1 MPSAPT
7 LSLSFT
13 PHCHGLDVHA
23 LYFLLFTPYSFAQR
37 CREYIAA
44 IEKWEPNVGFAATG
58 SVMSFP
64 FEEYEEDQT
73 YRKSLFN
80 VGMAGFNSGR
90 TEALL
95 RELGAG
101 GTLAGIRHG
110 GKTVLRCEAV
120 VMRAIEPETRIGSR
134 SFVARLAKGKH
145 KSGLLLDSSNFDV
158 DAFIVSD
165 KLAKQI
171 PKGTWFRSGSNISE
185 RSEVQSNL
193 LKRLQELMPGMRNI
207 FEFRI
212 YIEAEYLGEVAKEAH
227 VIF

>member
-1 MPSAPT
+1 MLRGEA
-7 LSLSFT
+7 
-13 PHCHGLDVHA
+13 
-23 LYFLLFTPYSFAQR
+23 
-37 CREYIAA
+37 AA
-44 IEKWEPNVGFAATG
+44 I
-58 SVMSFP
+58 
-64 FEEYEEDQT
+64 
-73 YRKSLFN
+73 
-80 VGMAGFNSGR
+80 
-90 TEALL
+90 
-95 RELGAG
+95 
-101 GTLAGIRHG
+101 
-110 GKTVLRCEAV
+110 
-120 VMRAIEPETRIGSR
+120 RAIDPEARIGFRGS
-134 SFVARLAKGKH
+134 VARLAKGKH
-145 KSGLLLDSSNFDV
+145 KGGLPLDSSNFDV